1 MMMRIETFDYQR
13 GHVTEW
19 HEHDGGQ
26 FYWLT
31 SGIMVV
37 ETEQAQWTVTP
48 GSVGWFPAG
57 LRHRAQ
63 VPGQLSGTSLYLH
76 ASTGAG
82 LPLTPGIYGTDS
94 FIQALLER
102 LCAGPRPGFPADY
115 SPSLLSLLAAEITNA
130 VELPLQ
136 LLLPTDRRARNV
148 ADQLLA
154 HSDSPLTQTQL
165 AQRWGLSVRSL
176 SRLFREQTGLSFC
189 QWRQQAK
196 VVTSLQWV
204 LAGEPIAEV
213 AARSGYANVS
223 AFIEVFRERFGRT
236 PGQLQLASAKS
247 PLAGG

>member
-1 MMMRIETFDYQR
+1 MD
-13 GHVTEW
+13 GH
-19 HEHDGGQ
+19 
-26 FYWLT
+26 
-31 SGIMVV
+31 
-37 ETEQAQWTVTP
+37 
-48 GSVGWFPAG
+48 AG
-57 LRHRAQ
+57 LRGVVSRRPSPQ
-63 VPGQLSGTSLYLH
+63 GP
-76 ASTGAG
+76 GAG
-82 LPLTPGIYGTDS
+82 PAQRDKPLPSRIDRRGAAANARIYGTDS

-154 HSDSPLTQTQL
+154 HPDSPLTQTQL

-236 PGQLQLASAKS
+236 PGQLQLASAKILPRRRLALARPGGIVPRKS
-247 PLAGG
+247 RLTPRFSGGITPLTALTVTLH

>member
-19 HEHDGGQ
+19 HEHNSGQ
-26 FYWLT
+26 IYWLKA
-31 SGIMVV
+31 GIMVV
-37 ETEQAQWTVTP
+37 ESGQAQWTVTP
-48 GSVGWFPAG
+48 GSVGWFPAS

-63 VPGQLSGTSLYLH
+63 VPGKLSGTSLYLH
-76 ASTGAG
+76 LSTCTR
-82 LPLTPGIYGTDS
+82 LPQTPGIYGSDS
-94 FIQALLER
+94 FVQALLDR

-115 SPSLLSLLAAEITNA
+115 SSSLLSLLAAEIA
-130 VELPLQ
+130 HAAELPLQ

-154 HSDSPLTQTQL
+154 HPDNLQTQAQL
-165 AQRWGLSVRSL
+165 AQRWGISVRSL

-223 AFIEVFRERFGRT
+223 AFIEVFRERFGHT
-236 PGQLQLASAKS
+236 PGQLQLGIAK
-247 PLAGG
+247 